1 MMYDKQD
8 FQLLVFSASW
18 CGKCR
23 DIVPKIQ
30 EKVHCQYIDVDNNQ
44 VFTQG
49 YNIKELPT
57 FVLEW
62 DNQEQGRLYTLE
74 GPSSY
79 QEVLG
84 WLQTKGVNVDD

>member
-1 MMYDKQD
+1 MMDNKQN

-23 DIVPKIQ
+23 TIVPKIQ
-30 EKVHCQYIDVDNNQ
+30 EKIHCQYIDVDNNAMLA
-44 VFTQG
+44 QG

-62 DNQEQGRLYTLE
+62 DNQEQGRFYTLE

>member
-1 MMYDKQD
+1 MIDNKQD

-23 DIVPKIQ
+23 AIVPKIQ
-30 EKVHCQYIDVDNNQ
+30 EKISCQYIDVDNNAMLAQ
-44 VFTQG
+44 S

-62 DNQEQGRLYTLE
+62 DNQEQGRLC
-74 GPSSY
+74 PSGY

-84 WLQTKGVNVDD
+84 WLQMKGVNVDD

>member
-1 MMYDKQD
+1 MTESKQD

-30 EKVHCQYIDVDNNQ
+30 EKFHCQYIDVDNNAMLAQ
-44 VFTQG
+44 S

-57 FVLEW
+57 FVLEG
-62 DNQEQGRLYTLE
+62 DNQEQGKLSLE

-84 WLQTKGVNVDD
+84 WLQMKGVNVDD